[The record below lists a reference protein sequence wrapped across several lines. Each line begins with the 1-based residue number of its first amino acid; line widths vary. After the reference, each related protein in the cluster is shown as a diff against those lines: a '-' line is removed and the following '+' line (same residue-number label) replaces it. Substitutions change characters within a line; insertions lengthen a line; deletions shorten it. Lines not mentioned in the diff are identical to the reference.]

1 MEFISFLEEHHV
13 DLTNVKVNSIY
24 APSIIF
30 STVFFFLVILV
41 FIVLVLETI
50 TKLVF
55 EFEISSFLL
64 STLENKSLPLFEN
77 KQIIFSRS
85 IIYFLLFCYQ
95 ICFGNN
101 YQTCFEFEI
110 ISSLLLSSFKN
121 KSLPIYILI
130 IKVVSRFLVFSFSA
144 EMCSRR

>member
-30 STVFFFLVILV
+30 STFFFVVILV

-64 STLENKSLPLFEN
+64 SALKNKSLPLFEN

-85 IIYFLLFCYQ
+85 IIYFLLFCRQ

-101 YQTCFEFEI
+101 YRTCFEFEI
-110 ISSLLLSSFKN
+110 IYSLLLSAFKN

-130 IKVVSRFLVFSFSA
+130 IKAVSRFLVFSFSA
-144 EMCSRR
+144 EMCSGQ